1 MKLLEIL
8 QHRFAETPQPYGW
21 FHILFLVIIFAAVV
35 LFTIFF
41 RNADDKKFRKLIF
54 IIWLILIILELY
66 KELTFRHDW
75 VFDENGKVLEVTYN
89 WYAFPYQFCS
99 TPFYI
104 LPFIVFLPDGKVRN
118 AMMSYVSTFVMI
130 AGLLVTFF
138 PVDVFVRQIGICIQT
153 MIQHGFQI
161 VLGVLITVRNRE
173 KLRDFRSILKY
184 LYPGIIVFACM
195 ASIAI
200 GLNELVYHTGI
211 ANGETFNMFFISKHY
226 PCTLVILSSIY
237 KMVPYAAFLP
247 IYLLGFSLA
256 AFVIIMAQAGVMKL
270 VEIINTKKSQ
280 RS

>member
-8 QHRFAETPQPYGW
+8 QYRFSETPVPYGW
-21 FHILFLVIIFAAVV
+21 FHIVCLEIIFTGVI
-35 LFTIFF
+35 LLTYFF
-41 RNADDKKFRKLIF
+41 SNADDKKFRRFLLVV
-54 IIWLILIILELY
+54 WLILIFVELY
-66 KELTFRHDW
+66 KELTFRHEW
-75 VFDENGKVLEVTYN
+75 VFDENGKVLEVSYH

-104 LPFIVFLPDGKVRN
+104 LPFVIFLPDGKVRN
-118 AMMSYVSTFVMI
+118 AMMSYISTFVMI

-138 PVDVFVRQIGICIQT
+138 PVDVFVKQIGICIQT

-195 ASIAI
+195 ATIAI
-200 GLNELVYHTGI
+200 GLNELVYHTNI

-226 PCTLVILSSIY
+226 PCTLAILSSIY
-237 KMVPYAAFLP
+237 AKVPYAAFLP
-247 IYLLGFSLA
+247 IYLIGFSLA
-256 AFVIIMAQAGVMKL
+256 AFVVILAQAGIIKL
-270 VEIINTKKSQ
+270 AETIHNKKSQ